1 MTIGCGARRANRRSR
16 SHVRKSGH
24 SRSASGNH
32 HLQGRARARCVAA
45 CCNVL
50 RRVAVCCPCNVQ
62 KRQSCHSRIASGNH
76 HVQGHARVA
85 ACCSVLQRVA
95 ACCSVLQS
103 VALTVSTYE
112 NVVDFLFLLCKC
124 PNERIVSR
132 AERWGAGVEY
142 HFQEI

>member
-85 ACCSVLQRVA
+85 ACCSVLQ
-95 ACCSVLQS
+95 S
-103 VALTVSTYE
+103 VALTVVTYE
-112 NVVDFLFLLCKC
+112 KKMDFLFLQCKF
-124 PNERIVSR
+124 PNKRIVSR
-132 AERWGAGVEY
+132 AR
-142 HFQEI
+142 EIFSKVSLLLD